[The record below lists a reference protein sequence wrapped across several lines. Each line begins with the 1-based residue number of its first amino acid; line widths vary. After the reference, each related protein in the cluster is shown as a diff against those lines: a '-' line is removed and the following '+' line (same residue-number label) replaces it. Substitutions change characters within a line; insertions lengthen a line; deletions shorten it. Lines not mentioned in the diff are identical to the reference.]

1 MKKHVLDHLMAA
13 RYQEEVNLPN
23 PPFGRGAF
31 QSHSLSTRARDATIL
46 LRETLFPPF
55 LHLWKESGCHG
66 LESII
71 FKIGLFQS
79 PDFPVHPYDG
89 GQTVSLSCVC

>member
-1 MKKHVLDHLMAA
+1 MAA

-23 PPFGRGAF
+23 PPSGPGAF

-46 LRETLFPPF
+46 AFERPYSPPF
-55 LHLWKESGCHG
+55 LHLWKESGCRG

-71 FKIGLFQS
+71 FKKGLLQS
-79 PDFPVHPYDG
+79 PDFPVRPYDG
-89 GQTVSLSCVC
+89 GQTVSLFCVC